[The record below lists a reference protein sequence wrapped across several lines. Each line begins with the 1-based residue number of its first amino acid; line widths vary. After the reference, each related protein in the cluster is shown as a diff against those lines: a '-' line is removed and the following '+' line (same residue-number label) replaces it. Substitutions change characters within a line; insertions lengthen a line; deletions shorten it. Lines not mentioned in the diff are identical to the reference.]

1 MRSFVVQKLGFSM
14 KTELQTRSK
23 EAKLNYMHDSLFMS
37 NRGYCDAMG
46 RRIVGCA
53 SAVIIK
59 ILTIT
64 CT

>member
-1 MRSFVVQKLGFSM
+1 M

-37 NRGYCDAMG
+37 NRGYCDAMAS
-46 RRIVGCA
+46 RIVGCA

-59 ILTIT
+59 ILTII